1 MSTTDI
7 REAIRAALAA
17 IPYRDFLAATK
28 DLLEVLGYQSD
39 RTEELSGSVDDF
51 IHEFPAQKPN
61 TKTEQ
66 AFREHVQSVR
76 IVFQITNDEIASA
89 NQQTFGLE
97 ATSFEE
103 GRQQSVLFF
112 TVELKEDDY
121 PQGVYDEFT
130 REIDKRSILPTVVFF
145 RAGARLTVAVIG
157 RRPHKLDD
165 SRDVLERVTSL
176 SKNVP
181 LESPRRA
188 DLAVLSELSLPE
200 CAAWMDSNVKPYN
213 CEGLL
218 AAWLAKLDTTERNQ
232 QFYRYRSDWFEQAV
246 SEEKFPEGE
255 EKTLRLYFY
264 DIAES
269 TPLPRERE
277 AELADRIKNGDMRAR
292 DEMIQAN
299 LRFVISEAKKYQNRG
314 LPLSDLISAGNL
326 GLITAADR
334 FDGTKGHKF
343 ITYAVWWIRQTILQ
357 TLAEHVR
364 IVRLPLNK
372 VGLLR
377 DISKASRK
385 LGQDW
390 ASEPDIEEI
399 STETEVLAEEALEE
413 ISVELDVPAKEI
425 LETTLSARAV
435 CSLDEPFTDDKRGL
449 LDILI
454 DEETAPPDADIL
466 RESALIQ
473 LEAAL
478 GLLKER
484 ESRIIRLY
492 FGLDG
497 NEALTLEEIGD
508 MMNLTRERIRQL
520 KDRALSKLRRPACHQ
535 ALKTLTTH
543 PLGQPVERRDWQVT
557 FGCEDGYTAEMNYI

>member
-1 MSTTDI
+1 MNMTDL
-7 REAIRAALAA
+7 REDIQAALAS
-17 IPYRDFLAATK
+17 IPYSDFLTATEN
-28 DLLEVLGYQSD
+28 LLAVLGYRSE
-39 RTEELSGSVDDF
+39 RTLAGQTGDVADF
-51 IHEFPAQKPN
+51 IAQFPAAKGS
-61 TKTEQ
+61 TRTEQ
-66 AFREHVQSVR
+66 AFCEQVQSVR
-76 IVFQITNDEIASA
+76 LVFQITNDEITSV

-97 ATSFEE
+97 AASFKE

-112 TVELKEDDY
+112 AVELKADNY
-121 PQGVYDEFT
+121 PQGIYDELT
-130 REIDKRSILPTVVFF
+130 REIDKRLILPAVVFF
-145 RAGARLTVAVIG
+145 RAGSRLTVAVIS
-157 RRPHKLDD
+157 RRPHKLDGN
-165 SRDVLERVTSL
+165 RDVLDRVTSL
-176 SKNVP
+176 SKNIP

-200 CAAWMDSNVKPYN
+200 CAAWMEANAKPHN

-218 AAWLAKLDTTERNQ
+218 AAWLAKLDTVERNQ
-232 QFYRYRSDWFEQAV
+232 EFYRYTFDWFERAV
-246 SEEKFPEGE
+246 FEEKFPEGE

-277 AELADRIKNGDMRAR
+277 IELADRIKNGDMRAR

-314 LPLSDLISAGNL
+314 LPLSDLISAGNF

-343 ITYAVWWIRQTILQ
+343 ITYAVWWIRQAILQ

-372 VGLLR
+372 VSLLR

-385 LGQDW
+385 LNQDR
-390 ASEPDIEEI
+390 ASEPDMEEV
-399 STETEVLAEEALEE
+399 SAEPEVLAEEALEE
-413 ISVELDVPAKEI
+413 ISAELDVPAKEI
-425 LETTLSARAV
+425 LETTLSARTV
-435 CSLDEPFTDDKRGL
+435 CSLDEPFLDDESSLR
-449 LDILI
+449 DILV
-454 DEETAPPDADIL
+454 DEAMAPPDAGIL
-466 RESALIQ
+466 RESDLRQ
-473 LEAAL
+473 LETFL
-478 GLLKER
+478 GLLEER

-497 NEALTLEEIGD
+497 NKALTLEEIGD

-520 KDRALSKLRRPACHQ
+520 KERALSKLRRRMNYQ
-535 ALKTLTTH
+535 ALKTLIT
-543 PLGQPVERRDWQVT
+543 
-557 FGCEDGYTAEMNYI
+557 